1 MARDQALAFGRVLA
15 TSWPARFLLLGLVTK
30 LLLLPSGLRTQP
42 VLGWVDTAASLALA
56 VGLGYYLIQLL
67 VRLQRRLLWRVRRRL
82 ILSYVFV
89 GFIPVLLITA
99 FFVLVG
105 ALSMV
110 STSSYLVRLELDDIV
125 TDAGVIAEGIGREVA
140 DGASAEVVL
149 GRWRAAVRRDYPAL
163 GAVVL
168 GRSGEP
174 NIAVGTWRHAAPP
187 GEVPQW
193 VAPQGFSGIVTVAAD
208 ATDDTVVLVA
218 RATRR
223 VDGGGDVLVDIP
235 VEGAVLANISA
246 VTGIEVEDATIAVTD
261 VSADSASSLDGTRG
275 SGAPTEFASVNGL
288 AWVAFLERTDWTT
301 GDPGSINL
309 DIRVPP
315 RAFYQRVFGTQERIG
330 DVSVGYIFL
339 VLLGAVGGLFLVM
352 QVAALIMG
360 VALAKSITGSVHEL
374 FTGTERVRRG
384 DFRHRIHIAS
394 RDQLGELADSF
405 NAMTASVEGLL
416 EQAAEKKRLEEE
428 LRIAREIQMSLLPRD
443 TTSIPGLT
451 VTAMCIPAREVG
463 GDYYDFVRLGARR
476 LGILVADVSGKGTSA
491 AFYMAE
497 LKGLIL
503 SLGQIYESPKRLLI
517 EVNRILAAS
526 LDSRTFITMT
536 YAVVDLDNRTLTYA
550 RAGHTPLILVPGVAP
565 ATAQV
570 LIPDGLVLGLDGFE
584 AKFDALL
591 EEQCVP
597 IREGDLAVLF
607 TDGITE
613 AMNEESDLFGE
624 TRLSCLLEEHANLSS
639 EDLRQHVLNDV
650 EAFVG
655 AADQHDDMT
664 MVLVKVDAA
673 IARHVD
679 ARAQAAAV

>member
-1 MARDQALAFGRVLA
+1 MARDRAPGIVRALA

-42 VLGWVDTAASLALA
+42 ALGWVDTAASLALA

-105 ALSMV
+105 ALAMV
-110 STSSYLVRLELDDIV
+110 STSSFLVRLELDDIV

-149 GRWRAAVRRDYPAL
+149 ARWRAAVRRDYPEL

-168 GRSGEP
+168 GRSGVP
-174 NIAVGTWRHAAPP
+174 NVAVGRWRHAAPP
-187 GEVPQW
+187 GQVPAW

-223 VDGGGDVLVDIP
+223 IDGGGDVLVDIA

-246 VTGIEVEDATIAVTD
+246 VTGIEVEAATIAVTD
-261 VSADSASSLDGTRG
+261 APAGAASSPDGRRG
-275 SGAPTEFASVNGL
+275 GGAPTEFASVDGL

-315 RAFYQRVFGTQERIG
+315 RAFYQRVFGTQARIG

-451 VTAMCIPAREVG
+451 VTAVCIPAREVG
-463 GDYYDFVRLGARR
+463 GDYYDFVRLGERR

-526 LDSRTFITMT
+526 LDSRSFITMT

-550 RAGHTPLILVPGVAP
+550 RAGHTPLIFVPAGAP

-570 LIPDGLVLGLDGFE
+570 LIPDGLVAGLDGFE
-584 AKFDALL
+584 AKFDTLL
-591 EEQCVP
+591 EERCLP
-597 IREGDLAVLF
+597 IGGGDLAVLF

-624 TRLSCLLEEHANLSS
+624 TRLSRLLEEHANLSS

-679 ARAQAAAV
+679 TRPRAAAV